1 MAKNVLN
8 YRFDHYTVLHYNKRR
23 HSGYMTEAVQVMC
36 KWALKQENVTHIIAE
51 TDVDGFA
58 SQCILQRSGFVE
70 IKRAETIWWRL

>member
-1 MAKNVLN
+1 
-8 YRFDHYTVLHYNKRR
+8 
-23 HSGYMTEAVQVMC
+23 MTEAVQVMC